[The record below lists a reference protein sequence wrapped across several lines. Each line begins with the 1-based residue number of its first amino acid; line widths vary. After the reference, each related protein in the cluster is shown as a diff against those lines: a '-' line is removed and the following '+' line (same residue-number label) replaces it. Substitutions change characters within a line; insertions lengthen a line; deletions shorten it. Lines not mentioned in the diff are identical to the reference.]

1 MTAERKKT
9 DRRDALSNGVLLNRS
24 DARVLTP
31 EEERLL
37 LEELDGHRR
46 LLAAAAVETDF
57 ASDAE
62 FDVQEFVR
70 SVLAADQPPASDEE
84 AVLRSV
90 ARAYNAARTR
100 LAMAN
105 VRLVAHVAR
114 RYQER
119 GLSSSD
125 LLQEGFCGLLTAID
139 RYDVANK
146 TRLASYA
153 VWWIRQALQRAVAAG
168 AYPVR
173 LNPRHLQKLAEVS
186 HEAEGKA
193 KPKRPRS
200 ASSEATLR
208 RILAATR
215 PALSL
220 DAPLG
225 EEGGTRLV
233 DTLSGPSVDDA
244 DELDR
249 EDRLASLIGLLK
261 PRERVVLQ
269 LRFGLGGGESHS
281 LSEVSR
287 QLDVSK
293 ERIRQIQ
300 EAALAKLRAFAAK
313 PSLCE
318 IG

>member
-9 DRRDALSNGVLLNRS
+9 DRPDALSTSVLLNRS

-31 EEERLL
+31 EEERRL
-37 LEELDGHRR
+37 LEELHGHRR
-46 LLAAAAVETDF
+46 ALAAAATE
-57 ASDAE
+57 AGLGADAE

-70 SVLAADQPPASDEE
+70 SVLAAEEPPTSDEE

-90 ARAYNAARTR
+90 AHAYNAARTR

-114 RYQER
+114 RYQDR
-119 GLSSSD
+119 GLSPSD
-125 LLQEGFCGLLTAID
+125 LLQEGFCGLLTGID

-173 LNPRHLQKLAEVS
+173 LNPRHLQKLAEAS
-186 HEAEGKA
+186 HEAEGA
-193 KPKRPRS
+193 TQPKRVRS

-225 EEGGTRLV
+225 DDGGTRLV
-233 DTLSGPSVDDA
+233 DTLSSPVADDA
-244 DELDR
+244 DEVDR
-249 EDRLASLIGLLK
+249 EDRLAALIGLLK

-287 QLDVSK
+287 RLDVSK

-300 EAALAKLRAFAAK
+300 EAALAKLRAHVDK
-313 PSLCE
+313 PTFCE
-318 IG
+318 IR